1 MDSANIKRNKE
12 HLNCDSRANHSSVK
26 TAQMRSTFSISLLL
40 FVTLLLSSSYR
51 SHGKKAINPYGD
63 SESKD
68 DSSLVNGK
76 KKSSFSV
83 GEDERKRRQTD
94 INNLLP
100 PNTIKDKIEKEK
112 RSRKLAIEKNQ
123 GKSSNNQNNK
133 AGKSDSRERGREG
146 AVTVDVNT
154 DGTTSTSKT
163 NKKESSRGQ
172 KDSQIELK
180 AVQPKSKGSEALDED
195 DEDDDYDDDYYDD
208 DYDDYYDDD
217 DYDDYYDDDHEDDDY
232 DDYGDNDDYDD
243 DYSDDDYDD
252 DYDDS
257 QLDLDLD

>member
-1 MDSANIKRNKE
+1 MDSANSKRNKE
-12 HLNCDSRANHSSVK
+12 HLNCGSRANYFSVK

-40 FVTLLLSSSYR
+40 FVTLLLTSSFR
-51 SHGKKAINPYGD
+51 SHGKKALNPYGD

-68 DSSLVNGK
+68 DSSLDNGK
-76 KKSSFSV
+76 KKSSVSV

-112 RSRKLAIEKNQ
+112 KDRKLAIEKNQ
-123 GKSSNNQNNK
+123 AKSSKNQNNK
-133 AGKSDSRERGREG
+133 ASKSDSREREG

-163 NKKESSRGQ
+163 NKKESSRG
-172 KDSQIELK
+172 KEDTQIELK
-180 AVQPKSKGSEALDED
+180 AVQPKSKGSEAL

-217 DYDDYYDDDHEDDDY
+217 YDDYYDDNYDDDDY
-232 DDYGDNDDYDD
+232 DDDDDNYDD
-243 DYSDDDYDD
+243 HYDDDDDYDD